1 MKRSTY
7 KAFTLIEM
15 LIVMG
20 ILVILM
26 VVGVAAGRFAI
37 DRSNEIAHKNGAT
50 QLYQAAQAHYTD
62 EGKFPVDSSTVE
74 EMTSTGGALE
84 KYLDMG
90 AFKGGSEATYYY
102 FTNETQQAVLICVT
116 LGGFYDITEKGIA
129 CIGNGFGDPD
139 MTGPAATITK
149 EKLDPVEDVALYES
163 VLTYSTRSNWDGK
176 KWINVG
182 GDDGAGGVDCT
193 YGADGCCATCTPNP
207 KLGTVC
213 PDVIDPDCSATTY

>member
-1 MKRSTY
+1 MKKSTY

-26 VVGVAAGRFAI
+26 VVGVAAGRFAL

-62 EGKFPVDSSTVE
+62 QGKFPPDDASSTIE
-74 EMTSTGGALE
+74 AMTSSGGALE
-84 KYLDMG
+84 KYIDMG

-116 LGGFYDITEKGIA
+116 LGGYFDITEKGIT
-129 CIGNGFGDPD
+129 CIGNGFGDPE

-163 VLTYSTRSNWDGK
+163 VLRYNVRSNWDGK
-176 KWINVG
+176 KWGNVG
-182 GDDGAGGVDCT
+182 GDDGAGGYDP
-193 YGADGCCATCTPNP
+193 CAPCEPTKTSECTPGIP
-207 KLGTVC
+207 SYCGE
-213 PDVIDPDCSATTY
+213 AY